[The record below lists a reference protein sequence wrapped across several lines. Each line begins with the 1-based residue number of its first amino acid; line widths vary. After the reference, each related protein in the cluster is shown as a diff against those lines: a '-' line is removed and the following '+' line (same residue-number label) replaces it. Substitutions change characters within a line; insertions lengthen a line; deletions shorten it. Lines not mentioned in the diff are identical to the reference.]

1 MTYVGDVYSDVLYRG
16 TNCLLTVLQW
26 NLSVPSCQLVIRC
39 RSRWWRPIV
48 TLSHPIN
55 CVPYRSW
62 TYLTQLKPFCHA
74 MLCIGAAYAVVRC
87 SSVWMSATFVY
98 SDKTSKYIFKIF
110 HRWVASSH
118 MILVFLYQ
126 AKRYGNIVAG
136 TSPRPNRGVKCRWG
150 MKKWQFLTSISRCC
164 MLSGVINTVPPFRGK
179 LVTLCVQHSSETRI
193 TALLWPLLRDS
204 MR

>member
-1 MTYVGDVYSDVLYRG
+1 MQLYRSNHWWHKNKSFNNFCSWFVMSQLLHWCFWSLKICVQNEWMKSSKKIIELETFSIFVTYVGDVYSDVLYRG

-118 MILVFLYQ
+118 NSAFAAFLRSC
-126 AKRYGNIVAG
+126 AI
-136 TSPRPNRGVKCRWG
+136 
-150 MKKWQFLTSISRCC
+150 
-164 MLSGVINTVPPFRGK
+164 
-179 LVTLCVQHSSETRI
+179 
-193 TALLWPLLRDS
+193 
-204 MR
+204 